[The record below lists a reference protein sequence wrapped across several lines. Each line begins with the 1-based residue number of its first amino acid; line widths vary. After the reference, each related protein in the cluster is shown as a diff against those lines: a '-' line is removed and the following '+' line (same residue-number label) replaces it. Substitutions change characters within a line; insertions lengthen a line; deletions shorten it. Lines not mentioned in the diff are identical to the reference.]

1 MNKNWRAKIKLR
13 QGDLT
18 DADVDAIVNAANNDL
33 MLGGGVAGA
42 IRARGGPAIQ
52 NECDRIGPIALGEA
66 AITGAGRLRARHV
79 IHAASMRLGEST
91 SPANLRAATRN
102 SLMRANENALKS
114 IAFPAI
120 GTGIAGF
127 PIERC
132 AQLML
137 EEVRAHLGAPTT
149 LERVEFVL
157 FDRPALEVFERV
169 LAAMKD
175 SRVLKNSYRRSV
187 RALDH
192 STPCVKDGLLP
203 TTSPPFGGD
212 KRGGRR

>member
-42 IRARGGPAIQ
+42 IRARGGPAIAQ
-52 NECDRIGPIALGEA
+52 ECGRIGPIALGEA

-102 SLMRANENALKS
+102 SLMRADENSLKS

-137 EEVRAHLGAPTT
+137 EEVRAHLGGPTT
-149 LERVEFVL
+149 LERIDFVL

-169 LAAMKD
+169 LAGMKD
-175 SRVLKNSYRRSV
+175 
-187 RALDH
+187 
-192 STPCVKDGLLP
+192 
-203 TTSPPFGGD
+203 
-212 KRGGRR
+212 

>member
-1 MNKNWRAKIKLR
+1 MTMSKDWRAKISLR

-18 DADVDAIVNAANNDL
+18 DADADAIVNAANNQL

-42 IRARGGPAIQ
+42 IRIKGGPAIQ

-91 SPANLRAATRN
+91 SEANLRAATRN
-102 SLMRANENALKS
+102 SLTRANENALKTL
-114 IAFPAI
+114 AFPAL

-132 AQLML
+132 AQVML
-137 EEVRAHLGAPTT
+137 EEVRAHLSGPTT
-149 LERVEFVL
+149 LERIDFVL
-157 FDRPALEVFERV
+157 FDRRSLEIFELV
-169 LAAMKD
+169 LEKMK
-175 SRVLKNSYRRSV
+175 
-187 RALDH
+187 
-192 STPCVKDGLLP
+192 
-203 TTSPPFGGD
+203 
-212 KRGGRR
+212 

>member
-33 MLGGGVAGA
+33 ILGGGVAGA
-42 IRARGGPAIQ
+42 IRTRGGPAIQ

-79 IHAASMRLGEST
+79 IHAASMRLGESA

-102 SLMRANENALKS
+102 SLMRAKENALKS

-137 EEVRAHLGAPTT
+137 EEVRAHLGGPTT

-175 SRVLKNSYRRSV
+175 
-187 RALDH
+187 
-192 STPCVKDGLLP
+192 
-203 TTSPPFGGD
+203 
-212 KRGGRR
+212 

>member
-1 MNKNWRAKIKLR
+1 MNKDWRAKIGLR

-42 IRARGGPAIQ
+42 IRVKGGPAIQ
-52 NECDRIGPIALGEA
+52 QECDRIGQIALGEA

-91 SPANLRAATRN
+91 SEANLRAATSN
-102 SLMRANENALKS
+102 SLIRARENSLKT

-127 PIERC
+127 PIEQC
-132 AQLML
+132 AKVML
-137 EEVRAHLGAPTT
+137 NEVRAHLGGPTT

-157 FDRPALEVFERV
+157 FDRRSLEIFERE

-175 SRVLKNSYRRSV
+175 
-187 RALDH
+187 
-192 STPCVKDGLLP
+192 
-203 TTSPPFGGD
+203 
-212 KRGGRR
+212 